1 MMIYPVIYTISCFC
15 CVNSNTLTNGV
26 ECSVGRYGFRIITL
40 SINNNFKYAHNALLI
55 CFVVF
60 KCHLLP
66 VAMVRTRKIVM
77 KSNKKRK
84 ERKLCCLFII
94 FLLWDMQQ
102 VYRDLWVHP
111 LNEERSQKG
120 EYYTH
125 YVDHRLFDDRFFEL
139 YRMTVAQFDEILHKI
154 RHLLQKR
161 TPTFAMLSVQNKN

>member
-1 MMIYPVIYTISCFC
+1 MGSIPIFSTGSGTRKCSF
-15 CVNSNTLTNGV
+15 NGF
-26 ECSVGRYGFRIITL
+26 YIMP
-40 SINNNFKYAHNALLI
+40 AALLI
-55 CFVVF
+55 FFVVS
-60 KCHLLP
+60 KCCLLP
-66 VAMVRTRKIVM
+66 VAMAHTRKIVT
-77 KSNKKRK
+77 KHNKKRK

-125 YVDHRLFDDRFFEL
+125 YADHRLFDDRFFEL

-154 RHLLQKR
+154 RHLLQKKDTNFHSAISPEQELAITIR
-161 TPTFAMLSVQNKN
+161 